1 MNAVIYARYSSD
13 NQREESIEGQL
24 RECKEYADQ
33 NGITVVRTY
42 IDRAL
47 SAKTDSRPQ
56 FQQMIHDSATHT
68 FEAVLVWKLD
78 RFSRNRYDSAHYK
91 RILKNNWVHVVSVTE
106 PISNTPEGIMLES
119 LLEGMAEYYS
129 AELAEK
135 VSRGHK
141 ENALKA
147 KFNGGPVPLGYR
159 IDSEHHY
166 QIDPATAP
174 VVQEAFQRY
183 AAGESIRSIIESLN
197 ARGIR
202 NSRGNPFTKNSFQT
216 LLKNRR
222 YLGEYRYKDT
232 VIPNAIPA
240 IIDPACFDA
249 VQRRCEIHR
258 QAPAHNKADVRYLLT
273 TKLFCGKCGTMMAGE
288 SGRSHT
294 GTVHC
299 YYKCGTRKRSG
310 KEACSLKPVRKEPL
324 EQFVVQTALEK
335 VLNDRVI
342 DLLADKLLEYQ
353 SKENT
358 RLPVLQA
365 ELKEVKRR
373 IDNLVAA
380 IEQGIL
386 TPATKARMEE
396 LEQQREALETGI
408 LQEQIEKPPIT
419 REQILFWFDQFRHGD
434 PADIAFQEKV
444 IDCFVNSIYLFDD
457 RIVVNFNYQES
468 GRKVSLEEVLS
479 SFLDGNGAPKKALR
493 KRKAFFI
500 MIAALCECFRFAADF
515 NPSQRL
521 FLFCRGVG
529 EKFIHPPGD
538 ATTAAN
544 GSGGSFLL
552 PCTAAICYTKEKTE
566 GEALRM
572 TRIAIVEDEAAV
584 REQLAGYVQRYTRQY
599 GTQFEVTMFTDG
611 VEILEDY
618 RPAYDIIFL
627 DVEML
632 HLDGMETARRIRELD
647 SDVLLIFITN
657 MAQYAIKGY
666 AVGALD
672 YVLKPV
678 PYFAFSQQL
687 QKAVNQLAKRTRH
700 YLAVS
705 VDGGMRRLDA
715 ATIYYI
721 ESEGHRV
728 HFYTEDGDFSAP
740 GALKALEEKLTGRL
754 FARCNSGYLV
764 NLAQVS
770 GVQQNTVQVG
780 PHELQISRP
789 KRRVFLAALADYI
802 GGEGA

>member
-91 RILKNNWVHVVSVTE
+91 RILKNNRVHVVSVTE

-166 QIDPATAP
+166 QIDPTTAP

-202 NSRGNPFTKNSFQT
+202 NSRGNRFTKNSFQT

-232 VIPNAIPA
+232 VIPDAIPA
-240 IIDPACFDA
+240 IIDPECFDA

-258 QAPAHNKADVRYLLT
+258 QAPAHNKADVHYLLT

-324 EQFVVQTALEK
+324 EQFVVKTALEK

-386 TPATKARMEE
+386 TPSTKSRMEE
-396 LEQQREALETGI
+396 LEQQREALETSI
-408 LQEQIEKPPIT
+408 LQEQIETPPIT

-457 RIVVNFNYQES
+457 RIVVNFNYQEG
-468 GRKVSLEEVLS
+468 GRPVSLEEVLS

-515 NPSQRL
+515 DPSQRL

-529 EKFIHPPGD
+529 EKFIPPGD

-618 RPAYDIIFL
+618 RPVYDIIFL
-627 DVEML
+627 DVEMQ
-632 HLDGMETARRIRELD
+632 HLDGMETAHRIRELD

-728 HFYTEDGDFSAP
+728 HFYTENGDFSAP
-740 GALKALEEKLTGRL
+740 GALKALEEKLAGRL

-789 KRRVFLAALADYI
+789 KRRAFLAALADYI

>member
-91 RILKNNWVHVVSVTE
+91 RILKNNRVHVVSVTE

-166 QIDPATAP
+166 QIDPNTAP
-174 VVQEAFQRY
+174 VVQEAFHRY

-202 NSRGNPFTKNSFQT
+202 NSRGNRFTKNSFQT

-232 VIPNAIPA
+232 VILDAIPA
-240 IIDPACFDA
+240 IIDPECFDA

-258 QAPAHNKADVRYLLT
+258 QAPAHNKADVHYLLT

-324 EQFVVQTALEK
+324 EQFVVKTALEK

-386 TPATKARMEE
+386 TPSTKSRMEE
-396 LEQQREALETGI
+396 LEQQREALETSI
-408 LQEQIEKPPIT
+408 LQEQIETPPIT

-457 RIVVNFNYQES
+457 RIVVNFNYQEG
-468 GRKVSLEEVLS
+468 GRPVSLEEVLS
-479 SFLDGNGAPKKALR
+479 SFLDGNGAPKKNRNECCGFFVAPFPPGRTHTSR
-493 KRKAFFI
+493 KRSCSSRGDWSLNSVRRTEFLTRPLMVHQSTRCKKLQRVFYCNLSKKVQSGAPSGDENSSGPPPVRRAKTPQWGVFRARESPRWCTRKSRNECCGFFV
-500 MIAALCECFRFAADF
+500 APF
-515 NPSQRL
+515 PS
-521 FLFCRGVG
+521 G
-529 EKFIHPPGD
+529 
-538 ATTAAN
+538 
-544 GSGGSFLL
+544 
-552 PCTAAICYTKEKTE
+552 
-566 GEALRM
+566 
-572 TRIAIVEDEAAV
+572 
-584 REQLAGYVQRYTRQY
+584 
-599 GTQFEVTMFTDG
+599 
-611 VEILEDY
+611 
-618 RPAYDIIFL
+618 
-627 DVEML
+627 
-632 HLDGMETARRIRELD
+632 
-647 SDVLLIFITN
+647 
-657 MAQYAIKGY
+657 
-666 AVGALD
+666 
-672 YVLKPV
+672 
-678 PYFAFSQQL
+678 
-687 QKAVNQLAKRTRH
+687 RTRT
-700 YLAVS
+700 S
-705 VDGGMRRLDA
+705 RKR
-715 ATIYYI
+715 
-721 ESEGHRV
+721 SCSSR
-728 HFYTEDGDFSAP
+728 GDWS
-740 GALKALEEKLTGRL
+740 LKMVAGL
-754 FARCNSGYLV
+754 
-764 NLAQVS
+764 
-770 GVQQNTVQVG
+770 
-780 PHELQISRP
+780 
-789 KRRVFLAALADYI
+789 
-802 GGEGA
+802 

>member
-91 RILKNNWVHVVSVTE
+91 RILKNNRVHVVSVTE

-166 QIDPATAP
+166 QIDPNTAP
-174 VVQEAFQRY
+174 VVQEAFHRY

-232 VIPNAIPA
+232 VIPDAIPA
-240 IIDPACFDA
+240 IIDPDCFDA

-258 QAPAHNKADVRYLLT
+258 QAPAHNKADIHYLLT

-373 IDNLVAA
+373 IHNLVTA

-386 TPATKARMEE
+386 TPSTKARMEE
-396 LEQQREALETGI
+396 LEQQREALETSI

-434 PADIAFQEKV
+434 PADIVFQEKV

-457 RIVVNFNYQES
+457 RIVVNFNYQEG
-468 GRKVSLEEVLS
+468 GRPVSLEEVLG
-479 SFLDGNGAPKKALR
+479 SFLDGNGAPKRYLAR
-493 KRKAFFI
+493 SCGVFFIAVFRKA
-500 MIAALCECFRFAADF
+500 
-515 NPSQRL
+515 
-521 FLFCRGVG
+521 
-529 EKFIHPPGD
+529 
-538 ATTAAN
+538 
-544 GSGGSFLL
+544 
-552 PCTAAICYTKEKTE
+552 
-566 GEALRM
+566 
-572 TRIAIVEDEAAV
+572 
-584 REQLAGYVQRYTRQY
+584 
-599 GTQFEVTMFTDG
+599 
-611 VEILEDY
+611 
-618 RPAYDIIFL
+618 
-627 DVEML
+627 
-632 HLDGMETARRIRELD
+632 
-647 SDVLLIFITN
+647 
-657 MAQYAIKGY
+657 
-666 AVGALD
+666 GAWC
-672 YVLKPV
+672 
-678 PYFAFSQQL
+678 A
-687 QKAVNQLAKRTRH
+687 
-700 YLAVS
+700 
-705 VDGGMRRLDA
+705 
-715 ATIYYI
+715 
-721 ESEGHRV
+721 
-728 HFYTEDGDFSAP
+728 
-740 GALKALEEKLTGRL
+740 
-754 FARCNSGYLV
+754 
-764 NLAQVS
+764 
-770 GVQQNTVQVG
+770 
-780 PHELQISRP
+780 
-789 KRRVFLAALADYI
+789 I
-802 GGEGA
+802 GGEKSSCISGCQKNSCWGGRCSPVPVCL